1 MAHLDNSNEEIMEK
15 VDITR
20 KGSSQDE
27 TLLESNSAIDVSIF
41 GESKGLA
48 DVTLIVEDRRIPV
61 TKAVLE
67 LASPVFL
74 AMFQGDLQEKEK
86 SEIPLPGKRLP
97 AFVKFLK
104 CIYPNI
110 MEKVTVENVYEV
122 VYLAN
127 EYQVDHLKTACEQ
140 VLLNEM
146 IKWED
151 PSSPGSCSKVYQH
164 LVIAETCQLDELQ
177 SRCISIASGVTK
189 VDREAA
195 AKIHPISKKVEMI
208 VDKQAIRKLEINTS
222 DLRKL
227 LRVVG
232 GDNLQAVK
240 NYLTKKQN
248 IQPQPVS
255 TGMFGNV
262 QQTSMSGFSRGFGQT
277 TSVVTSPAVF
287 DIDPSS
293 LANNLQKLRLVY
305 QYAPDSEDAKK
316 EAIRNV
322 RNDKLKKEWKTTS
335 EKEFDLLPEKIKHDI
350 RGREVMKY

>member
-104 CIYPNI
+104 L
-110 MEKVTVENVYEV
+110 ENVYEV
-122 VYLAN
+122 
-127 EYQVDHLKTACEQ
+127 VDHLKTACEQ